1 MDTRAL
7 LAAQW
12 MMKERGYVVIGFQ
25 PKQCDVEQGDSV
37 LRFANQPIPG
47 YELIVTKPTDRADW
61 NGQAEALARVDPS
74 VRNPPRQR
82 GERFFRCILAPLPA
96 ALQSTETE
104 GQPKDGAQA

>member
-12 MMKERGYVVIGFQ
+12 MMKERGYVVIGFE
-25 PKQCDVEQGDSV
+25 PKQCNVEQGDSV
-37 LRFANQPIPG
+37 LRFANEPIPG

-82 GERFFRCILAPLPA
+82 GERFFQCKLAPLPA
-96 ALQSTETE
+96 ETQV
-104 GQPKDGAQA
+104 QPSDGAQA